1 MLASKA
7 LRRSRTAME
16 MASSPGIR
24 ETPSGRTRYSDS
36 AKGSGGSIQNRH
48 QPADSQPRNWASTGA
63 ACPGW
68 GAGGSARMVMGT
80 AQKPSNAAK
89 VTSKFGDALSTKR
102 MNGVIPDIIFWKQER
117 RDRFLQPRIMSRR

>member
-36 AKGSGGSIQNRH
+36 ARGSGGSIQNRH
-48 QPADSQPRNWASTGA
+48 QPADSV
-63 ACPGW
+63 CPEW
-68 GAGGSARMVMGT
+68 GGDGSARMVMGT
-80 AQKPSNAAK
+80 AKKPSNAAQA
-89 VTSKFGDALSTKR
+89 TSKFGDALSTKH

-117 RDRFLQPRIMSRR
+117 